1 MPMDWFES
9 LMGFREKGYAATQ
22 NLLKVHGDR
31 LRSTVNGA
39 EYGIGTLELVSLA
52 ELRTRA
58 GVGAGIPRFGRLRAE
73 IMRTDARAVHV
84 DERHAGAVMQ
94 VASQFN
100 LLEMV
105 GPTITPEAGVTVYQ
119 SDPTQGPA
127 CAIAAGAAT
136 VYRNYFA
143 PVDGAIGQTANR
155 QLDGLADLG
164 TAFGVA
170 LDMPV
175 EDLWQMRNG
184 YAMGSVRGITAI
196 GRYLENAT
204 EPERDRLRG
213 LLRIGVHADVEVTA
227 APGPKRHTV
236 TQAFCSAL
244 PVAYARNV
252 DAKTWKPFATLVLEA
267 AYEATLCAAVV
278 NAQRTKSPL
287 VFLTS
292 LGGGAFGND
301 AAWILAAK
309 RRALDLLAT
318 HNLDIRFVSFGAPSA
333 ALSELVARYS

>member
-1 MPMDWFES
+1 MDWFES

-22 NLLKVHGDR
+22 NLLELDGDR

-52 ELRTRA
+52 ELRARA
-58 GVGAGIPRFGRLRAE
+58 GIGDGTPRFGRLKAE
-73 IMRTDARAVHV
+73 IMRTDARAVHI
-84 DERHAGAVMQ
+84 EPRHAGAVMQ

-105 GPTITPEAGVTVYQ
+105 GPTITPEAGVTVYKM
-119 SDPTQGPA
+119 DPTQGPA

-136 VYRNYFA
+136 IYRNYFA

-164 TAFGVA
+164 AALSAA

-184 YAMGSVRGITAI
+184 YAMGSVRGIAAI
-196 GRYLENAT
+196 GRYLDAAA

-213 LLRIGVHADVEVTA
+213 LLRIGVHQDVEVTA
-227 APGPKRHTV
+227 APGPTRHRV

-252 DAKTWKPFATLVLEA
+252 DARTWKPFATLVLEA

-278 NAQRTKSPL
+278 NAQRTTSAQ

-301 AAWILAAK
+301 ASWILAAK
-309 RRALDLLAT
+309 TRALALFAS
-318 HNLDIRFVSFGAPSA
+318 HRLDVRFVSYGAPSA
-333 ALSELVARYS
+333 GLTELVGRYSA